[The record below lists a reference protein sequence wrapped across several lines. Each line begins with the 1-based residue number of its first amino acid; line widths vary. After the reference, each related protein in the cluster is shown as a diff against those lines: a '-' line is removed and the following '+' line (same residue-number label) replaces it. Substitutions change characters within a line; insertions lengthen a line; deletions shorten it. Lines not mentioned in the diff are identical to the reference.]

1 MIDKYRLLEV
11 GRKHTSNK
19 INTNFDLSVDYKSL
33 TSLGVNSTRDMAY
46 LSQIL
51 IIDLKLIL
59 SELNSKYSWIKNL
72 EETEE
77 NLVLIDAKNL
87 LMKSV
92 QSLKDFHIALKME
105 DFDSYMKVFDRLRT
119 YKFPSGSMMGT
130 ETVNLVISEEYTRH
144 KNQEESYIKFKEIY
158 GIQYVP
164 ATPMWNRL
172 RFELLCEIQLFKT
185 SVMNYL
191 LDLCKSYEKG
201 LNLNTRQ
208 VKRYAE
214 ESKTLKRNVM
224 YLLVHG
230 TSYTEPET
238 WRITKRFGDRDSV
251 WYPQTTDVDYV
262 RVMKYQIQIGQIKV
276 SDLSDEAIKKFHNC
290 DELQFLI
297 DHDGYD
303 RVDNYFRFCV
313 IKRREGSD
321 V

>member
-1 MIDKYRLLEV
+1 MIDKYRLLEA
-11 GRKHTSNK
+11 GNKHSLNK
-19 INTNFDLSVDYKSL
+19 INPNFDLTIDYKSL

-59 SELNSKYSWIKNL
+59 SELNDKYSWIKDM

-77 NLVLIDAKNL
+77 NLVLIDAKNI

-92 QSLKDFHIALKME
+92 QSLKDFHIALKTE
-105 DFDSYMKVFDRLRT
+105 DFDSYIKVFDRLRK
-119 YKFPSGSMMGT
+119 YDFPKGSIMGV

-144 KNQEESYIKFKEIY
+144 KKQGDSYRKFKEVY
-158 GIQYVP
+158 GLQYVP
-164 ATPMWNRL
+164 ATPMWNKM
-172 RFELLCEIQLFKT
+172 RFELLCELQLFKT

-191 LDLCKSYEKG
+191 LDLCRAFEKG

-214 ESKTLKRNVM
+214 ESKILKRNVM

-230 TSYTEPET
+230 THYTEPET
-238 WRITKRFGDRDSV
+238 WRITKRFGNRDSV
-251 WYPQTTDVDYV
+251 WYPETSDEDYV
-262 RVMKYQIQIGQIKV
+262 RVLKYQIQMGQIKV
-276 SDLSDEAIKKFHNC
+276 SNLSDEAIKKFHNC

-313 IKRREGSD
+313 IKRRD
-321 V
+321 I